1 MMKSG
6 GVLAKNVTGAEFLD
20 LQMDLTIEDFEVTP
34 TGVDSFT
41 AIFGIV
47 KGSYNRNQ
55 QTLALDFAYSD
66 WIKES
71 EEDTIKEK
79 LLTIAKKEDVSE
91 EVNRVP
97 VMTPVD
103 KHGNLV
109 PQEPVEIKEEGP
121 VVEGEAE
128 NTEPVSSV
136 GVDPSETRGQN
147 EGEAQEGQDSQE
159 ANSGV

>member
-6 GVLAKNVTGAEFLD
+6 SVLAKNVTGAEFLD
-20 LQMDLTIEDFEVTP
+20 LQMDLTVEDFEVTP

-55 QTLALDFAYSD
+55 QTLALDFMYSE

-79 LLTIAKKEDVSE
+79 LLTIAKKEDISG
-91 EVNRVP
+91 EVNKVP

-103 KHGNLV
+103 KHGNV
-109 PQEPVEIKEEGP
+109 VTPEPAVEEGP
-121 VVEGEAE
+121 VVEGTEE
-128 NTEPVSSV
+128 THEPVDSV
-136 GVDPSETRGQN
+136 AVNPSETTGQN